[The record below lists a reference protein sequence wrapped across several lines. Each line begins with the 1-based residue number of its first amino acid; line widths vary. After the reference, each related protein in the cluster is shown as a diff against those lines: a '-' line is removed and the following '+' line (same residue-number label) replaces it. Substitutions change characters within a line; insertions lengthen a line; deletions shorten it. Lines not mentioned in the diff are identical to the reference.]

1 MDSQKETK
9 ETKYPENKKN
19 KKKKQKCQFCNC
31 KLGMI
36 SFTCKCGMLLCQKH
50 LNPHSHDCKFDYVKE
65 KKDLLEK
72 NNPKLGEKLV
82 KI

>member
-1 MDSQKETK
+1 MDSQKNK
-9 ETKYPENKKN
+9 NLENN
-19 KKKKQKCQFCNC
+19 NYEIKKKKIKPKCQFCNC

-50 LNPHSHDCKFDYVKE
+50 LNPHSHNCKFDYVKE

-72 NNPKLGEKLV
+72 NNPKLGNKLV

>member
-1 MDSQKETK
+1 MESQKENK
-9 ETKYPENKKN
+9 KPENKILKQ
-19 KKKKQKCQFCNC
+19 KKKKTKCQFCNC
-31 KLGMI
+31 KLGLI
-36 SFTCKCGMLLCQKH
+36 SYTCKCGMLLCQKH

-72 NNPKLGEKLV
+72 NNPKLGTKLV

>member
-1 MDSQKETK
+1 MESEKVKET
-9 ETKYPENKKN
+9 TYIVT
-19 KKKKQKCQFCNC
+19 KKKKKRCQFCNC

-36 SFTCKCGMLLCQKH
+36 SFTCKCDMLLCQKH
-50 LNPHSHDCKFDYVKE
+50 LNPHCHNCKFDYIKE

-72 NNPKLGEKLV
+72 NNPKLGQKLV